1 MLTANA
7 INDLRQYIQKT
18 VAYAK
23 YKVGSTFYQV
33 PIQKTEILPDGRVAI
48 YILIDHSVPGDITI
62 SQLQLYDT
70 SNDLWLDKPESIFR
84 RDLQEG
90 VLIRITFNIQEV

>member
-1 MLTANA
+1 LLTTNA
-7 INDLRQYIQKT
+7 LNDLKQYIQKK

-23 YKVGSTFYQV
+23 YKVGSTFYQA
-33 PIQKTEILPDGRVAI
+33 PIQKTEILTDGRVAI
-48 YILIDHSVPGDITI
+48 YVLIDHSVPGDITI

-70 SNDLWLDKPESIFR
+70 GGNVWLDKPESIFR